1 MTRRAFTATLAALP
15 ASLAAAPTGP
25 GPKSQMG
32 LGTASCFNRARA
44 DKGFAET
51 LNFIEYARGLG
62 FGGVQAGLTEST
74 REYANKVRRACDQA
88 GMYYEVSAR
97 LPRTDS
103 DLEDF
108 KDLVRAA
115 KVAGASVIRTVLF
128 SGRRYEN
135 HDTYETFDEAR
146 KNAWKMV
153 TLAEP
158 ILRKQRMKIAIEN
171 HKNFRGPD
179 LLEVMRR
186 IQSEHVGITFDFG
199 NNYVLM
205 EDPVELAQALA
216 PYAYSAHIKDHRLQ
230 PYEEGFLL
238 LDAAMGTG
246 VIDIARVMSI
256 LRGANPDIRF
266 TLETMTRDALRVP
279 YLTDK
284 YWATFKPIDLPGRDL
299 AKTLRTV
306 RDANDTK
313 PFPEISAMSKPD
325 VIALE
330 EENNI
335 TGLRY
340 AQDSLGL

>member
-1 MTRRAFTATLAALP
+1 
-15 ASLAAAPTGP
+15 
-25 GPKSQMG
+25 MG

-44 DKGFAET
+44 EKGFTET

-62 FGGVQAGLTEST
+62 FGGVQARLTTPT
-74 REYANKVRRACDQA
+74 RAYANKVHRACEQA
-88 GMYYEVSAR
+88 GMYYEVSAS
-97 LPRTDS
+97 LPRTDA

-115 KVAGASVIRTVLF
+115 KVAGAKVIRTVLF

-146 KNAWKMV
+146 KRAWRMV

-158 ILRKQRMKIAIEN
+158 VLRKQGMKIAIEN

-179 LLEVMRR
+179 LLQVMHR
-186 IQSEHVGITFDFG
+186 IQSEYVGVTFDFG

-205 EDPVELAQALA
+205 EDPVELAHALA
-216 PYAYSAHIKDHRLQ
+216 PYAYSSHIKDHRLQ
-230 PYEEGFLL
+230 PYEDGFLL
-238 LDAAMGTG
+238 LDAPMGTG
-246 VIDIARVMSI
+246 ILDIRRVMNVLHSS
-256 LRGANPDIRF
+256 NPDIRF

-279 YLTDK
+279 YLTDN
-284 YWATFKPIDLPGRDL
+284 YWATFKPMDLPGRDL

-306 RDANDTK
+306 RDANDTE
-313 PFPEISAMSKPD
+313 PFPQISSMSKPEI
-325 VIALE
+325 IALE
-330 EENNI
+330 EKNNL

-340 AQDSLGL
+340 AQETLGL